1 MSWWAWIVGGAIL
14 LGAELAFV
22 SAQFYLVF
30 VGGAAILVGLA
41 TGLIYPFEPWAQ
53 WATFAVLSFV
63 LMVTFRARL
72 YERLHGQHG
81 HTRALEPGH
90 IGTVMTLPVSL
101 APGES
106 CRAEHGGSF
115 WTVCNDSD
123 TPIPSG
129 ASARVARVQ
138 GLTLLVRPNA

>member
-22 SAQFYLVF
+22 NAQFYLVF
-30 VGGAAILVGLA
+30 VGGAAILVGVA
-41 TGLIYPFEPWAQ
+41 TALVASFEPWAQ
-53 WATFAVLSFV
+53 WAAFAVLALV
-63 LMVTFRARL
+63 LMTTFRARL
-72 YERLHGQHG
+72 YERMHSRVTSLETG
-81 HTRALEPGH
+81 HVGS
-90 IGTVMTLPVSL
+90 VMTLPVAL

-106 CRAEHGGSF
+106 CRAEHGGTY
-115 WTVCNDSD
+115 WTVSNDSD

-138 GLTLLVRPNA
+138 GLTLLVRPNT